1 MYQRSLS
8 ASKRM
13 CVSDRPVGAGLGVPL
28 FGEVVPLHGRG
39 KPVSGSP
46 AGCVGQMSKRGR
58 QADSH
63 RVLGVAVRRHP
74 DRLIAEWFS
83 RLAVC
88 GDEHP
93 FGVPLV
99 APLLQGDTCG
109 LQVVALASQAC
120 ATQDYGETALRQALS
135 RCRTTE

>member
-13 CVSDRPVGAGLGVPL
+13 AYPTARSELAWVFPL

-46 AGCVGQMSKRGR
+46 ARCVGQMSKRGR

-63 RVLGVAVRRHP
+63 RVLGVAVRSDS

-99 APLLQGDTCG
+99 AT
-109 LQVVALASQAC
+109 
-120 ATQDYGETALRQALS
+120 TAPR
-135 RCRTTE
+135 